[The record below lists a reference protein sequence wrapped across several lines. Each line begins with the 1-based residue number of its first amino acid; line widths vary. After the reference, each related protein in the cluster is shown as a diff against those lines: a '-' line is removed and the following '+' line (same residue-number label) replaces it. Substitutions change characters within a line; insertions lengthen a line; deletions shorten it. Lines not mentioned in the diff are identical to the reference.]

1 VTAQPTIP
9 AYFVRQA
16 VDLATKSGVDLT
28 YPLSMAGIGST
39 ILDNPAERL
48 TTRQVTAFTQAVW
61 AMTGDEL
68 FGLAAVPVRR
78 GSFRVVCQTLIHTE
92 NLWAAL
98 VRMSETMRVLIP
110 VRPMTM
116 DRTEESTVLTVHV
129 TPTTHLSP
137 EGNELAE
144 RLLTDFLLILLHR
157 FAAWLIGNRVKLLS
171 VQLPYPLPGP
181 EAGKMYDAIFGTHVE
196 FGTDLATL
204 EFDSAVMRAPIVQ
217 TEATLADYL
226 AESPNLLF
234 SSRDYDSTASSQV
247 RRALETGFK
256 GGAPGTDEI
265 AAMLNISPPHLRRI
279 LRQEGTSINQ
289 LREEVLRDA
298 AISGLSRGDSVDD
311 ISTRLGFSEPSAFRR
326 AFKRWTGQ
334 TPGAYRLN

>member
-1 VTAQPTIP
+1 MTPQSTIP
-9 AYFVRQA
+9 AYFIRQA
-16 VDLATKSGVDLT
+16 ADLAASGGMDLT
-28 YPLSMAGIGST
+28 YPMSMAGIGTS
-39 ILDNPAERL
+39 ILDDPTKGL
-48 TTRQVTAFTQAVW
+48 TTEQVTAFTQAVW
-61 AMTGDEL
+61 TMTGDEL

-98 VRMSETMRVLIP
+98 IRMSETMRVLIP
-110 VRPMTM
+110 VRPMTL

-129 TPTTHLSP
+129 TPTTHLSA
-137 EGNELAE
+137 EANELAE

-171 VQLPYPLPGP
+171 VQLPYAFPGA
-181 EAGKMYDAIFGTHVE
+181 EAGKMYDSIFGTHVE
-196 FGTDLATL
+196 FGTDRATL

-217 TEATLADYL
+217 TEETLAEYL

-247 RRALETGFK
+247 RRALESGFR
-256 GGAPGTDEI
+256 GGAPGTDDI
-265 AAMLNISPPHLRRI
+265 AAMLNISPPHLRRV

-334 TPGAYRLN
+334 TPSAFR

>member
-1 VTAQPTIP
+1 MTPQPTIP
-9 AYFVRQA
+9 AYFIRKA
-16 VDLATKSGVDLT
+16 VDLAASGGADLT
-28 YPLSMAGIGST
+28 YPLSMADIATS
-39 ILDNPAERL
+39 ILDDPTKRL
-48 TTRQVTAFTQAVW
+48 TTEQVTSFTKAVW

-78 GSFRVVCQTLIHTE
+78 GTFRVVCQTLIHTE
-92 NLWAAL
+92 NLSAAL
-98 VRMSETMRVLIP
+98 TRMSETMRVLIP
-110 VRPMTM
+110 VQPMM
-116 DRTEESTVLTVHV
+116 LNRTEDSTVLTVHV
-129 TPTTHLSP
+129 HATNDLSA
-137 EGNELAE
+137 EANELAE

-171 VQLPYPLPGP
+171 VQLPYEFPGS
-181 EAGKMYDAIFGTHVE
+181 EAAKMYDAIFGTRVE
-196 FGTDLATL
+196 FGTDRATL
-204 EFDSAVMRAPIVQ
+204 EFDNAVMRAPIVQ
-217 TEATLADYL
+217 TEDTLAEYL

-256 GGAPGTDEI
+256 GGAPGTEAI
-265 AAMLNISPPHLRRI
+265 AEMLNISPPHLRRV

-289 LREEVLRDA
+289 IREEVLRDA

-334 TPGAYRLN
+334 TPSAYR